1 MIQRQKTIKTSTF
14 QVKKEAKYFMFYDM
28 GAHDTTV
35 AIVSYQEVGE
45 KRTPGKRILKIKLK
59 SCRTEN
65 FPIFGS

>member
-45 KRTPGKRILKIKLK
+45 HQTNNTGG
-59 SCRTEN
+59 T
-65 FPIFGS
+65 